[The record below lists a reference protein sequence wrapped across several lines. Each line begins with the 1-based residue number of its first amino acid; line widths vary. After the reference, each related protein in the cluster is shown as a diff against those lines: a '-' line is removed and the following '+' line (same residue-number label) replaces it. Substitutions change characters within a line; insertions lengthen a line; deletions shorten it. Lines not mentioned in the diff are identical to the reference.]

1 MMGLLRPVLSMLIA
15 ASIAARSLHR
25 KSLSPSGAVAGF
37 FVLSAS
43 LMTGP
48 RFGAIILAF
57 FFSSSTLTKF
67 KQEEKKNVE
76 EDHKEG
82 GQRDWSQVLANSV
95 VGTILS
101 IAVAYVTGFQDRCF
115 DTKEAPLVTGLL
127 GGILG
132 HYACCNG
139 DTWSSEIGILSSSTP
154 RLITTFRPVPR
165 GTNGGVSF
173 LGLFAAAAGGAFIG
187 LTFFVLGY
195 FTTFCTGQTANSQWL
210 LLPVGTA
217 AGLLGSLFDSL
228 LGATV
233 QFSGICAVRKK
244 VVGKPGPT
252 VKRISGFDILT
263 NTGVNFASA
272 LLMSLATAAACLY
285 IF

>member
-1 MMGLLRPVLSMLIA
+1 MGLLRPVLSMLIA
-15 ASIAARSLHR
+15 ASISARSLHR
-25 KSLSPSGAVAGF
+25 KSLSPSGALAGF
-37 FVLSAS
+37 VVLTAT
-43 LMTGP
+43 LMAGP

-57 FFSSSTLTKF
+57 FFSSSTLTKV
-67 KQEEKKNVE
+67 KADEKKNIE

-82 GQRDWSQVLANSV
+82 GQRDWSQVLANSA

-101 IAVAYVTGFQDRCF
+101 ICVAYATGFQDRCF

-139 DTWSSEIGILSSSTP
+139 DTWSSEIGVLSSSTP
-154 RLITTFRPVPR
+154 RLITTFRQVPR
-165 GTNGGVSF
+165 GTNGGVSL

-187 LTFFVLGY
+187 LTFFIVGY
-195 FTTFCTGQTANSQWL
+195 FTASCTGRTGSAQWL
-210 LLPVGTA
+210 LLPIGTA
-217 AGLLGSLFDSL
+217 VGLLGSLFDSV

-233 QFSGICAVRKK
+233 QFSGNCAVRKK

-252 VKRISGFDILT
+252 VKRISGYDILT
-263 NTGVNFASA
+263 NTGVNFVSA